1 MVDCIVGFVSVG
13 KFNRIPPIP
22 PQIDYFDYFV
32 GFVSVGKFNR
42 KYCSVSSSGCLTIH
56 PN

>member
-13 KFNRIPPIP
+13 KFKRIPHIP
-22 PQIDYFDYFV
+22 PQIDYFV

-42 KYCSVSSSGCLTIH
+42 K
-56 PN
+56 